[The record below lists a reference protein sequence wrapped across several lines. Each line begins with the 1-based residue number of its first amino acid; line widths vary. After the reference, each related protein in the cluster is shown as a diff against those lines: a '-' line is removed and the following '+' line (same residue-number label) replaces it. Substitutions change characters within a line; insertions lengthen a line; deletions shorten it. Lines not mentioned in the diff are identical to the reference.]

1 MIRRPVVVALAWL
14 ALAAADAE
22 VTIRFAQRQQPPPPD
37 FPPDARRL
45 DVADIRDHGPL
56 GALLGARRAGLEVT
70 WWDPKVFVKE
80 SAARDYLAR
89 LVANRRGHTLTF
101 IPWAQ
106 RLLVAHLAVDVVEH
120 DGRRGQLRVWHQLP
134 SIYAGW
140 RDADGHWLFA
150 HWMDDPDLRVP
161 ADGP

>member
-1 MIRRPVVVALAWL
+1 MIRRLAVLGLAWL
-14 ALAAADAE
+14 TLAAADSGVA
-22 VTIRFAQRQQPPPPD
+22 IRFAEHQQPPPPD
-37 FPPDARRL
+37 FPRDARRL
-45 DVADIRDHGPL
+45 DVADIRDRGPL
-56 GALLGARRAGLEVT
+56 GALIGARLARLEIT
-70 WWDPKVFVKE
+70 WWDPTVFVKE
-80 SAARDYLAR
+80 STARDYLAR

-106 RLLVAHLAVDVVEH
+106 RLLVAHLAVDVVEP
-120 DGRRGQLRVWHQLP
+120 DGRRGTLLVWHQLP

-140 RDADGHWLFA
+140 RDADGGWWFA